1 MTSERWRNVKNTTT
15 DGVGKGGV
23 LKMLKVSPQGTV
35 AASMILMTGNVLTMA
50 LGYIFTLIIVWN
62 FGASGSSDAYYL
74 SLSACAFLSGLLN
87 SGLMGSLI
95 PAFAAEK
102 FQGLPTHERQR
113 QWSSM
118 LNLLLALMVLLGG
131 FVAIWAGSIVAFLG
145 PGLSPEARVIAT
157 VLTRMLM
164 PTIVLLPVVSFF
176 TASLNA
182 LNHFSSRVV
191 ADVGAGLTGIVVALA
206 LIGRNGIYALGL
218 AVPAGAAVQL
228 LVLSVATYR
237 AGFRYRPSVGFGAAG
252 RRVVGA
258 LFIPLVIEAVLLSVR
273 TQFVKSL
280 ATMAVPGSLTALSLG
295 LQLADLPLG
304 IVVSTFGSAVLP
316 RLAKLWSQR
325 ETREFMAVVMTVL
338 RMGLFLTIP
347 AAAGIMTLGGPIIRA
362 VFQRG
367 AFDEA
372 ATHLTVLIVIF
383 YAIGLPFRGT
393 CNILGNA
400 LYATLDGW
408 WQVLFSGS
416 GVVVTIGTGLL
427 LLPHLGS
434 SGLAIGLTL
443 GNVIT
448 SALLLYF
455 LHWRL
460 AAHPDAEGAWFVVK
474 ATGAA
479 LAMTAFV
486 LPAHRIIGDLIGE
499 TSRLGNMLT
508 IGLLILIGVWVY
520 LAMGRLIRL
529 REATIIRDLVVPML
543 ARKP

>member
-1 MTSERWRNVKNTTT
+1 MDPTT
-15 DGVGKGGV
+15 DGVGKGGALNV
-23 LKMLKVSPQGTV
+23 LKVSRQGTV
-35 AASMILMTGNVLTMA
+35 AASMILTMGNVLTMA
-50 LGYIFTLIIVWN
+50 LGYLFTLIIVWN

-87 SGLMGSLI
+87 SGLMGSMI
-95 PAFAAEK
+95 PAFAADG
-102 FQGLPTHERQR
+102 FQSLPTHERQR
-113 QWSSM
+113 QWSST
-118 LNLLLALMVLLGG
+118 LNLLLVLMVLLGG

-145 PGLSPEARVIAT
+145 PGLAPETRVTAT

-182 LNHFSSRVV
+182 LHHFSSRVM
-191 ADVGAGLTGIVVALA
+191 ADAAAGLTGIVVALTF
-206 LIGRNGIYALGL
+206 IGRNGIYAFGL

-237 AGFRYRPSVGFGAAG
+237 AGFRYRPSAGFGAAG
-252 RRVVGA
+252 QRVVGA
-258 LFIPLVIEAVLLSVR
+258 LFIPLVLEAVLLSVR

-347 AAAGIMTLGGPIIRA
+347 AAAGIMMLGGPIIRA

-383 YAIGLPFRGT
+383 YVIGLPFRGA
-393 CNILGNA
+393 CNVLGNA

-416 GVVVTIGTGLL
+416 GVVTTIGIGLL
-427 LLPHLGS
+427 LLPNLGT
-434 SGLAIGLTL
+434 SGLAISLTL

-460 AAHPDAEGAWFVVK
+460 AAHPDTEGAWFVAK
-474 ATGAA
+474 TMGAA
-479 LAMTAFV
+479 LVMTAFV

-499 TSRLGNMLT
+499 ASRLGNMLT

-529 REATIIRDLVVPML
+529 REATMIRDLLVPRL
-543 ARKP
+543 ARKL